1 MAKIDGPGEVDRLGN
16 SFGKVQKYSFGVSRD
31 SMKKVYVDEI
41 LKKGRDCKTPGPDQ
55 YTLDAGFAQ
64 NPRSGSRYSIRPRN
78 DLFVLHLKKQSKL
91 PGPGNYHSSEVLIGK
106 SLNNSMMQNVPS
118 TAFSKAKDRFRV
130 SRF

>member
-1 MAKIDGPGEVDRLGN
+1 
-16 SFGKVQKYSFGVSRD
+16 
-31 SMKKVYVDEI
+31 MKKVYVDEI

-91 PGPGNYHSSEVLIGK
+91 PGPGNYHSSEELIGK
-106 SLNNSMMQNVPS
+106 SLKNSMMRNVPS
-118 TAFSKAKDRFRV
+118 TAFSKARDRFRV
-130 SRF
+130 TRF